1 MPIYEYKCTKCEAI
15 KDKLV
20 SRSQVEEGATFP
32 CDEQKEGCDKCE
44 GTLVHKDTPTAAA
57 LRFKGRWFATTR
69 GY

>member
-1 MPIYEYKCTKCEAI
+1 MPIFEYKCNKCETT

-20 SRSQVEEGATFP
+20 SRSQAEEGVTFP
-32 CDEQKEGCDKCE
+32 CDEQPEGCD
-44 GTLVHKDTPTAAA
+44 GTLVHSDVPTAAA